1 MLLHS
6 IVKKVSKPILGTVG
20 PWLAPVRHAK
30 QGLAIFV
37 FHEVTENPSPYSRQ
51 CSTHCNESLFRRQLK
66 WIRDRFL
73 VIHPLQLDQGTI
85 PPGSALLTFDDGYKS
100 FRTVALPI
108 LEDADLPSI
117 VFLNMDVVEGSPNA
131 YAAIAWHR
139 RGSHQG
145 LGSPSDSLPETYER
159 AVRPLRGLDELAEFR
174 KFQGDYLGEGDLL
187 ALDGHPLVAFGS
199 HLSNHWHGPSL
210 RDSQFDEAILTNQHR
225 LDRYRNGMRWL
236 AYPFGVGTHNLD
248 ERARGH
254 GVRRM
259 FTGQGRLNPDAAQE
273 VLDRIDLSAEIRN
286 QFLFRWRLSSRTVLH
301 GLRG

>member
-131 YAAIAWHR
+131 IQFYASTERLEKLKSFISARKDTRRSGTSLNHR
-139 RGSHQG
+139 KC
-145 LGSPSDSLPETYER
+145 DC
-159 AVRPLRGLDELAEFR
+159 
-174 KFQGDYLGEGDLL
+174 
-187 ALDGHPLVAFGS
+187 
-199 HLSNHWHGPSL
+199 NC
-210 RDSQFDEAILTNQHR
+210 I
-225 LDRYRNGMRWL
+225 
-236 AYPFGVGTHNLD
+236 
-248 ERARGH
+248 
-254 GVRRM
+254 RR
-259 FTGQGRLNPDAAQE
+259 
-273 VLDRIDLSAEIRN
+273 
-286 QFLFRWRLSSRTVLH
+286 
-301 GLRG
+301 